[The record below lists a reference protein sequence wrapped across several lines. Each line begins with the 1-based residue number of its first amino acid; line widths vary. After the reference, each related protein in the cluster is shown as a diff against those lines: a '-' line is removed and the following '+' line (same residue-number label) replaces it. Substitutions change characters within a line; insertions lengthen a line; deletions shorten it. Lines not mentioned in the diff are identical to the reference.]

1 MSTTKVPASTSVGR
15 SCSQSDST
23 PEQKGFLSG
32 SVKKYIVT
40 ALCIGGAIATR
51 EALGLNKTATGIIL
65 VGTALSMSIGT
76 VSYALNGD
84 RAGFK
89 PGESEQKISQLQE
102 ATFTLGSIG
111 FLASLS
117 IVTAVEISFQ
127 MLHVMK
133 DFID

>member
-51 EALGLNKTATGIIL
+51 EALG
-65 VGTALSMSIGT
+65 
-76 VSYALNGD
+76 
-84 RAGFK
+84 
-89 PGESEQKISQLQE
+89 
-102 ATFTLGSIG
+102 
-111 FLASLS
+111 
-117 IVTAVEISFQ
+117 
-127 MLHVMK
+127 
-133 DFID
+133 